1 MVRYFYYYFAIL
13 NKLFYPVLFCF
24 FFFYCFLMLTSL
36 VHMHIYQLYIRI
48 GPTPYPIF
56 KTV

>member
-1 MVRYFYYYFAIL
+1 
-13 NKLFYPVLFCF
+13 
-24 FFFYCFLMLTSL
+24 MLTSL